1 MDVPILLLAWKRP
14 IHTKRVIDSIRKISP
29 KKIYI
34 SCDGPIKENQ
44 ENKKL
49 VESVRQIILEKI
61 DWKCKIFTNFSAY
74 NKGCK
79 IAVAE
84 GISWFFAHEE
94 EGIIIEDDCLPSKD
108 FFYFCEALLERYR
121 DDERIWSICGN
132 GYQNKI
138 SNNEESYFF
147 SKYTDVWGWATWKRC
162 WKFYDPNIES
172 WINNR
177 TKPLLKDLFES
188 KRELK
193 YWNKIFN
200 RLYYKNQPNT
210 WDYQWQY
217 LCFIKS
223 GMSCMPFA
231 NLVKNIGFDKDA
243 THTVDDPFKIID
255 NGNQH
260 VRLNFPLKHPKKFSV
275 SKNCDQELQK
285 LFFSGYSIFSLKG
298 LINKLKKFYFKL
310 EKLFFNK

>member
-1 MDVPILLLAWKRP
+1 MYK
-14 IHTKRVIDSIRKISP
+14 IRYQVLHQSYIQQL
-29 KKIYI
+29 IYK
-34 SCDGPIKENQ
+34 GFFLPLE
-44 ENKKL
+44 
-49 VESVRQIILEKI
+49 QIILEKI

-138 SNNEESYFF
+138 SKNEESYFF

-243 THTVDDPFKIID
+243 THTVDDPLKVIY
-255 NGNQH
+255 NGNQNI
-260 VRLNFPLKHPKKFSV
+260 RLNFPLKHPNKFST
-275 SKNCDQELQK
+275 SKDCDLELQK

-298 LINKLKKFYFKL
+298 FINKLKKFYFKL
-310 EKLFFNK
+310 EKFFFKK